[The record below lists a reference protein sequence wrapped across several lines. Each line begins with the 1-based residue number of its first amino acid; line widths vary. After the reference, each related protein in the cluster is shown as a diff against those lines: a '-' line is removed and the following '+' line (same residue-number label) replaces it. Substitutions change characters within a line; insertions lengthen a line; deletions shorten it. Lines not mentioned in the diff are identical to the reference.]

1 MTRTLAAIAL
11 TMWVGACA
19 VRASNPPTLVV
30 DRSSCSRC
38 GMLISE
44 RAYAA
49 AIRAAD
55 GHDELFDDIGCL
67 VATLQQRKLSGA
79 TFWFH
84 DAGDGEWISDAN
96 PIFVTSP
103 ALRTPMGGGIA
114 AYRIRAAA
122 EQAAARL
129 GGQVVS
135 DLKTLIA
142 PKESAR

>member
-1 MTRTLAAIAL
+1 MRVAVALAL

-19 VRASNPPTLVV
+19 VRAANPPEVLV
-30 DRSSCSRC
+30 DRSACSRC

-49 AIRAAD
+49 AIRFAD

-67 VATLQQRKLSGA
+67 IAELQARKPAGA

-84 DAGDGEWISDAN
+84 DAADGEWISGVE
-96 PIFVTSP
+96 PLFVTSP
-103 ALRTPMGGGIA
+103 SLRTPMGGGVA
-114 AYRIRAAA
+114 AYRDRAGA

-129 GGQVVS
+129 GGQVIA
-135 DLKTLIA
+135 DLKTLITV
-142 PKESAR
+142 KEDAR

>member
-1 MTRTLAAIAL
+1 MRTLVVIAL

-19 VRASNPPTLVV
+19 VRASNPPALLV

-49 AIRAAD
+49 AIRLAD

-67 VATLQQRKLSGA
+67 VASLEQRKLSGA
-79 TFWFH
+79 KFWFH
-84 DAGDGEWISDAN
+84 DAADGEWISDVD
-96 PIFVTSP
+96 PVFVTAP

-114 AYRIRAAA
+114 AYRDRKAA
-122 EQAAARL
+122 EEAAVRL
-129 GGQVVS
+129 GGRVVPDVQALS
-135 DLKTLIA
+135 A
-142 PKESAR
+142 AKEGAR